1 MNFERWGGRR
11 FLLCVATQVSMT
23 ALKWADRVGD
33 ETFGLVILGTVGVFV
48 AGNVA
53 QRKIEQ
59 TAPPQ
64 G

>member
-1 MNFERWGGRR
+1 MDFARWGGRR

-23 ALKWADRVGD
+23 ALKWVDKIGD
-33 ETFGLVILGTVGVFV
+33 EAFGLVIVATVGAFI

-53 QRKIEQ
+53 QRKIENSG
-59 TAPPQ
+59 P